1 LITDGVVV
9 ASELVPL
16 LEPPDDPQPEAST
29 IAQQERRTLEA
40 AFGALLG
47 GFTRVTISHGAERC
61 GGRLGRSRARRC
73 LALHLDWPL
82 R

>member
-9 ASELVPL
+9 AWELVPL
-16 LEPPDDPQPEAST
+16 LESPDDPQPQASA
-29 IAQQERRTLEA
+29 IAQHERRMLEA
-40 AFGALLG
+40 AFGVLRG
-47 GFTRVTISHGAERC
+47 VSTRVTISHGAERC
-61 GGRLGRSRARRC
+61 GGRLRRSRARRC